1 MEISRPELRF
11 GRRRA
16 RLTAGILAFTITLAL
31 ASRARAQGPQFNIDQ
46 PPGAAQGNSALG
58 PALGNAGFVEE
69 GSPVSP
75 RPFSGR
81 AGPQGS
87 HAPLAGVSAPTTPM
101 MRQQTATLFR
111 TSSVQPTPVPS
122 YGEGLDVPVGSLE
135 VGPPDGLTIDQAIDV
150 CVKQNID
157 LYAQRLEISMAEADI
172 LTANL
177 RVNPIFY
184 ADNQLAPYG
193 HYSFR
198 RPGGPGQY
206 DVNINY
212 PLDVTRKRRFRTI
225 VAQRAKR
232 VAEAQMIDAVRNQV
246 DTLYTYYVDNV
257 AARLTLKFSQVYS
270 QGLRRLLKLNED
282 LKGAGFITP
291 PDVLAIKAQLEQ
303 AELAIKEAEGGLE
316 TSQQN
321 LALVLNL
328 PLTEAPKIEV
338 RDFIRDVRP
347 LPMSREA
354 LLDRAYEAR
363 PDLLAVRMA
372 VDRAHADEQLGK
384 ANGYPDV
391 YLLWQPYTYQNNSYL
406 GVQSPTSWTVG
417 VTATVP
423 VFNRNQ
429 GNIRRA
435 KINVFQ
441 SELQRESTK
450 RHVNDDVFDAVREFD
465 LSLQNVLRTEQVVLP
480 AAKEVRDAAFRRWQ
494 RGATSALDYLEA
506 QRTFNDAVKS
516 YRDGLVRHRRA
527 MLDLNTAIGE
537 RVLP

>member
-1 MEISRPELRF
+1 MSHF
-11 GRRRA
+11 RA
-16 RLTAGILAFTITLAL
+16 WPGACRQCGMAVSAIVLLTLTSA
-31 ASRARAQGPQFNIDQ
+31 ARAQGPQFNIDQ
-46 PPGAAQGNSALG
+46 PPGASEGNSMLG
-58 PALGNAGFVEE
+58 PPLGQAGFVEE
-69 GSPVSP
+69 GEPISP

-87 HAPLAGVSAPTTPM
+87 HAPVAGVTAPTTPM
-101 MRQQTATLFR
+101 RRQQTASLFQ
-111 TSSVQPTPVPS
+111 TSSVQPSQVPS
-122 YGEGLDVPVGSLE
+122 YGEGLDIPVGSAE
-135 VGPPDGLTIDQAIDV
+135 IGPPNGLTVDQAIER
-150 CVKQNID
+150 CVKENID
-157 LYAQRLEISMAEADI
+157 LYAQRLEIPMAEADI

-184 ADNQLAPYG
+184 ADNQLAAYG

-198 RPGGPGQY
+198 RPGGPNQY
-206 DVNINY
+206 DININY

-232 VAEAQMIDAVRNQV
+232 VAEAQMVDAVRNSV
-246 DTLYTYYVDNV
+246 DTLYTYYVDNL
-257 AARLTLKFSQVYS
+257 AARLTLRFARVYG
-270 QGLRRLLKLNED
+270 QGLNRLLHLNEEIE
-282 LKGAGFITP
+282 KGGFITP

-303 AELAIKEAEGGLE
+303 AELAIKEAEGALE
-316 TSQQN
+316 SSQQN
-321 LALVLNL
+321 LALVLNMSL
-328 PLTEAPKIEV
+328 EEAPKIEV

-347 LPMSREA
+347 LPVSREE
-354 LLDRAYEAR
+354 LLERAYEAR
-363 PDLLAVRMA
+363 PDLLAMRLA
-372 VDRAHADEQLGK
+372 VERAHADVQLGQ

-423 VFNRNQ
+423 LFNRNQ
-429 GNIRRA
+429 GNVRRA

-450 RHVNDDVFDAVREFD
+450 RHVNDDVFDAVREFN
-465 LSLQNVLRTEQVVLP
+465 LSLQNVLRTEKVVIP

-494 RGATSALDYLEA
+494 QGQTSALEYLDA
-506 QRTFNDAVKS
+506 QRTFNDAVRS

-527 MLDLNTAIGE
+527 MLDLNTAVGE

>member
-1 MEISRPELRF
+1 MEISRPGLRHV
-11 GRRRA
+11 RRRVMLSVA
-16 RLTAGILAFTITLAL
+16 ICLLAL
-31 ASRARAQGPQFNIDQ
+31 VSRAQAQGPQFNIDQ
-46 PPGAAQGNSALG
+46 PPGSAEGGSMLG
-58 PALGNAGFVEE
+58 SPLGQAGFVEE
-69 GSPVSP
+69 GQPVSP

-87 HAPLAGVSAPTTPM
+87 HAPLAGVSTPNTPM
-101 MRQQTATLFR
+101 IRQQTASLFR
-111 TSSVQPTPVPS
+111 TSSVQPTPVPG

-135 VGPPDGLTIDQAIDV
+135 VGPPNGLTIDQAIDV

-177 RVNPIFY
+177 RGNPIFY
-184 ADNQLAPYG
+184 ADNQLVPYG

-206 DVNINY
+206 DVNLNY

-257 AARLTLKFSQVYS
+257 AARLTLRFAQVYS
-270 QGLRRLLKLNED
+270 QGLRRLLVLNEE
-282 LKGAGFITP
+282 LRGAGFITP

-303 AELAIKEAEGGLE
+303 AELAIKEAEGGLQS
-316 TSQQN
+316 SQQN
-321 LALVLNL
+321 LALVLNM
-328 PLTEAPKIEV
+328 PLTDAPKIEV
-338 RDFIRDVRP
+338 RDFIRDARP

-354 LLDRAYEAR
+354 LLDRAYESR
-363 PDLLAVRMA
+363 PDLLAMRLA
-372 VDRAHADEQLGK
+372 VERAHADEQLGK

-423 VFNRNQ
+423 LFNRNQ
-429 GNIRRA
+429 GNVRRA

-441 SELQRESTK
+441 SELQRESAK

-480 AAKEVRDAAFRRWQ
+480 AAREVRDAAFRRWQ
-494 RGATSALDYLEA
+494 RGATSALEYLDA

-527 MLDLNTAIGE
+527 MLDLNTAVGE